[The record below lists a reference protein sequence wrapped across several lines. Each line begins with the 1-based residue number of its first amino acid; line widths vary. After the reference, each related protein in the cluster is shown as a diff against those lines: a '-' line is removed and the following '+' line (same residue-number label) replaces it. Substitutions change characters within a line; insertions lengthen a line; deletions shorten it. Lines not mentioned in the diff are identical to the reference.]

1 MDVHAWM
8 DPKLTEVEAEL
19 GDEGTLNTGRPDGRK
34 QRPACFAIGVGAAAA
49 ADDVNRSLT
58 LLVLQSRRR
67 AVLEQPLD
75 LFWTTLLSCVV

>member
-34 QRPACFAIGVGAAAA
+34 QRPAFFAIGVGAAV

-58 LLVLQSRRR
+58 LLVLQSWRR

-75 LFWTTLLSCVV
+75 HWWTTLLSCVE

>member
-34 QRPACFAIGVGAAAA
+34 QRPACVAIGVGAAA

-75 LFWTTLLSCVV
+75 LEWTNLLSCVV